1 MANKIKGITIEIGGD
16 TQKLTK
22 ALEGVNK
29 QSRDL
34 QGELRQVERLLK
46 LDPKNTE
53 LLVQKQKL
61 LGDAIS
67 NTRDKLETLK
77 EAERQVQQQFERGEI
92 GEEQYRAIQREVIK
106 TEQNLEKLERQLK
119 ETNNSWKDVAD
130 NLDKFGKKSTEIGKD
145 LSKKVTAPIVG
156 TGAAALKMGS
166 DFTDALAKVSTLADT
181 TQVSM
186 DDLKLGILDISNA
199 TGIAASEISGSVY
212 DALSAGVDTA
222 DVLDY
227 VQSNVMLVKAGF
239 TDMGTAIDA
248 TSTIL
253 NAYGEKAYDVSK
265 IGDILVKT
273 QDEGKISVDE
283 LGKNLGRVIPTASS
297 LGINMDQLGASYAI
311 MTAKGQNASI
321 ATTNLNSMLGELGK
335 TGSKSDKALREMTG
349 KSFKELINE
358 GSSVGDVLG
367 LLDEHAQNTGLSLA
381 DMFGSTTAGSAAL
394 TLLSDGVDEFN
405 NKVDIMNNST
415 GTMAE
420 NFEKL
425 KTPSEEMRVAINKIK
440 NVMIELGE
448 IILPVLSTFAEQISK
463 VAEKFAGL
471 DDSTKKIIVVIAG
484 LVAAIGP
491 LLIVIGQISLGLS
504 SIIGL
509 FGGATAATGG
519 LSAALGALAGPV
531 GIAIAAIAAII
542 VILIHFWNTNE
553 EFRENVK
560 QIWNQIKE
568 LFSVVMNAIRDTV
581 TTIYNAIKEF
591 WEQNSEQI
599 KGITDAVWNTIAGI
613 FNAVTEIIQG
623 ILDVFIGL
631 FTGDWER
638 FGQGLTTIWEG
649 LWAGIQAIIDGA
661 KAIIENIVQMFI
673 NFVSSKWEGFGAF
686 LQNIWDTVWGTIQ
699 TVIDSVTQIIRG
711 IFDVFVGLFTGD
723 WERMSDG
730 LKSIW
735 EGLWD
740 GIKAIVEGAW
750 ELLSGAFSGLWDS
763 ISDWFE
769 DLIDDAFDWGKNLI
783 DGFIDGIKS
792 MIRKVKETVS
802 NVVDTVSDFLGFHSP
817 AKKGEGRYIV
827 DWGYNMIDGFI
838 EGMGKALPE
847 LQQVMNYVI
856 PAINTTNITNNN
868 ISNNIDLKSVTK
880 PINLVL
886 DGKIVGRVLAPII
899 NQEINVDMTKDLLGR
914 GAY

>member
-77 EAERQVQQQFERGEI
+77 EAEKQVAEQFKRGEV

-156 TGAAALKMGS
+156 TGVAALKMGS

-297 LGINMDQLGASYAI
+297 LGVNMDQLGASYAI

-394 TLLSDGVDEFN
+394 TLLSDGVDGFN
-405 NKVDIMNNST
+405 DKMDIMNNST

-425 KTPSEEMRVAINKIK
+425 KTPSEEMRIAINKIK

-448 IILPVLSTFAEQISK
+448 IILPVLSTFAEWISK

-471 DDSTKKIIVVIAG
+471 DDNTKKIIVVMAG
-484 LVAAIGP
+484 LAAAIGP
-491 LLIVIGQISLGLS
+491 LLVVIGKMSTGLS
-504 SIIGL
+504 AVIKLLGPMLSGL
-509 FGGATAATGG
+509 TGATGATGG
-519 LSAALGALAGPV
+519 LGAAMTALTGPI
-531 GIAIAAIAAII
+531 GMAIAAITAII
-542 VILIHFWNTNE
+542 AIVVALWKTNE
-553 EFRENVK
+553 EFRDNVK
-560 QIWNQIKE
+560 AIWEQIKE
-568 LFSVVMNAIRDTV
+568 IFSMALEFIKELITTV
-581 TTIYNAIKEF
+581 FNAIKDF
-591 WEQNSEQI
+591 WEEHSETIRTITDTVWNAIKAIINTILDII
-599 KGITDAVWNTIAGI
+599 KGL
-613 FNAVTEIIQG
+613 
-623 ILDVFIGL
+623 LDVFIRIVNTAWQLFGDTLKTIWETIWNTIKTIIDTILGVIKGIIDTFTGL
-631 FTGDWER
+631 VTGDWDTFTE
-638 FGQGLTTIWEG
+638 GLKNIWQSMWEG
-649 LWAGIQAIIDGA
+649 
-661 KAIIENIVQMFI
+661 
-673 NFVSSKWEGFGAF
+673 
-686 LQNIWDTVWGTIQ
+686 
-699 TVIDSVTQIIRG
+699 
-711 IFDVFVGLFTGD
+711 
-723 WERMSDG
+723 
-730 LKSIW
+730 
-735 EGLWD
+735 
-740 GIKAIVEGAW
+740 IKTIVEGAW
-750 ELLSGAFSGLWDS
+750 NLLKSAFSSLYNS
-763 ISDWFE
+763 ISGWFTG
-769 DLIDDAFDWGKNLI
+769 LVSDAFNWGKNMI
-783 DGFIDGIKS
+783 SGFIDGIKS
-792 MIRKVKETVS
+792 MASAVGDAVSDVVGGVK
-802 NVVDTVSDFLGFHSP
+802 DFLGFGSP
-817 AKKGEGRYIV
+817 TKKGEGRFII
-827 DWGYNMIDGFI
+827 DWGSNMISGFI
-838 EGMGKALPE
+838 DGMKKAMPE
-847 LQQVMNYVI
+847 LQMSARSIMPVVKNEI
-856 PAINTTNITNNN
+856 INTTQ
-868 ISNNIDLKSVTK
+868 IDY
-880 PINLVL
+880 
-886 DGKIVGRVLAPII
+886 GKIPKGDTTIIVNNPQPSPSELARQIKKQQ
-899 NQEINVDMTKDLLGR
+899 QELALGF
-914 GAY
+914 